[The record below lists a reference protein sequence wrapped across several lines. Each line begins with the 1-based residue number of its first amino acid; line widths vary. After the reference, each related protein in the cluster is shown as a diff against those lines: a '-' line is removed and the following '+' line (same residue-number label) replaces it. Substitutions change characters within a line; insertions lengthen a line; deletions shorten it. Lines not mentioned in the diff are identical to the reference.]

1 MPDIA
6 PDTETHEEAG
16 PLTDGFH
23 LLIDALK
30 LNEVEN
36 VYMVP
41 GIPVTDL
48 GRMMQSEGMRVL
60 SVRHEQHAGYA
71 AAIAGYLT
79 KKPGVCLT
87 VSAPGFLNGLTALAH
102 ATTNCYPM
110 ILMSGSS
117 EREIIDLM
125 QGDYEEMDQLAIEK
139 PLCKAAFRINHAED
153 IGIGVARHPGCSLG
167 PARRRIS

>member
-60 SVRHEQHAGYA
+60 SFRHEQHAGYA

-87 VSAPGFLNGLTALAH
+87 V
-102 ATTNCYPM
+102 
-110 ILMSGSS
+110 
-117 EREIIDLM
+117 
-125 QGDYEEMDQLAIEK
+125 
-139 PLCKAAFRINHAED
+139 
-153 IGIGVARHPGCSLG
+153 
-167 PARRRIS
+167 